1 MDEKLFNELS
11 ENALLDA
18 RKRSFK
24 KYLLDNWIAIV
35 ALILSVIS
43 IVLQVCS

>member
-1 MDEKLFNELS
+1 MDEKLFDELS
-11 ENALLDA
+11 ENALRYA

-35 ALILSVIS
+35 VLILSVIS
-43 IVLQVCS
+43 IVLQVC

>member
-1 MDEKLFNELS
+1 MDEKLFDELI
-11 ENALLDA
+11 ENALRYE

-43 IVLQVCS
+43 IVLQVC